1 MNHIGYIYQHFPTE
15 KRTGRSGSDRP
26 DACRSF
32 RGRHGLAQA
41 PRAGMCQQ
49 PSIHAHDTRQAGRCA
64 EMRHAAAA
72 FPSGPGQWHGQ
83 ALGSADPAGHWCG
96 TISRKGM
103 TAGHMRIPPPHVRL
117 RADPI
122 QGWSRCL
129 WQQGRPGRSLCPGA
143 TRPRCGPC
151 RPLTVPLP
159 CQRAPYAV
167 ARLLALPLPASH
179 TATSCNSCCMSC
191 CAA

>member
-1 MNHIGYIYQHFPTE
+1 MYQHFPTG

-129 WQQGRPGRSLCPGA
+129 WQQGRPGRSLCP
-143 TRPRCGPC
+143 
-151 RPLTVPLP
+151 
-159 CQRAPYAV
+159 V
-167 ARLLALPLPASH
+167 ARLPRCHPATVRAMSAAYGAPAVPARALCGCAPAGVAVASIAYRPL
-179 TATSCNSCCMSC
+179 CNSCCMSC